1 VKSNEVFPS
10 KTLKA
15 ADIGEASPVV
25 TIHRVEL
32 ESIDK
37 NGKDKKPVA
46 YFVGKDKG
54 LVLNKT
60 NWRAIVKISGQDDSD
75 LWEGVKIQLF
85 VTDVDFQGDLVPAI
99 RVRAPKNGSAKTAK
113 AAPTPEPEDD
123 FLASDEEIPF

>member
-37 NGKDKKPVA
+37 NSKDKKPVA

-85 VTDVDFQGDLVPAI
+85 VTEVDFQGDLVPAI
-99 RVRAPKNGSAKTAK
+99 RVRAPKNGAAKPTKPAP
-113 AAPTPEPEDD
+113 APTGEDYPED
-123 FLASDEEIPF
+123 SEEAPF